1 MARWWIAALLVWG
14 AAVGP
19 APAAPESP
27 PVRVQPVLLQE
38 PRLETT
44 VTLQLRKCPLSAV
57 LAGIEQQ
64 TGVKLSAA
72 REVAEEPAI
81 VFVTGQP
88 AREVMQHLAT
98 LFNFRWTRKGKPDQ
112 PVYELYQDLK
122 SRQEEEALREQGVQK
137 ALAGLQR
144 ALRDRLE
151 LTRRSPEALQ
161 READA
166 LAAEEATIEAA
177 LRSAGPGSAALGRYG
192 SVEAAHRRLLS
203 LDMAV
208 VQRRT
213 MADPLQRVLTRI
225 AGTLTPAQ
233 WEALQAGQSLV
244 FSTRPE
250 AGTLPLS
257 PGLSQSLRGAKL
269 KWGEPHITYRHES
282 PEEEARFRQM
292 EAEMQQGWERAAVIR
307 LSLWLD
313 VSPRSFGPLDHAVRP
328 GEAPSRQA
336 ALQVVPLVQP
346 AADLGTPFLT
356 RPTGLKIASHEVPEA
371 EEAKGDTGKGDRTG
385 APPDTDPILEIKR
398 PFPLR
403 LKSTDPDANWFHA
416 PFPNEVLP
424 LIATRYG
431 VNVIADAY
439 RQRFLFAPSEPSGAE
454 QTLRAALDRYVL
466 PRARWSREG
475 AFIHV
480 RRWTW
485 YDDRLAEIPERLVN
499 HWSERLRKQRLLSPD
514 EAGELA
520 LSLQDPQLEAF
531 EAVMRDE
538 GVNFV
543 SLSGGLITRALDAD
557 VLEKK
562 ELLRAYA
569 SLSSGQRQ
577 SLMAGRPLS
586 WSEMPASA
594 RQWLRAALWQQL
606 RLPADP
612 TDHRRMFAQ
621 PLLTLTPVQGLR
633 LNPVKIEDSAVPGGS
648 YVRYDFDL
656 QFREDN
662 RPVDF
667 FLFSPRIELKR
678 PTQTRL
684 ILADD
689 EPSSPSPPPTGV
701 PRTAPPG
708 GA

>member
-1 MARWWIAALLVWG
+1 
-14 AAVGP
+14 
-19 APAAPESP
+19 
-27 PVRVQPVLLQE
+27 
-38 PRLETT
+38 
-44 VTLQLRKCPLSAV
+44 
-57 LAGIEQQ
+57 
-64 TGVKLSAA
+64 
-72 REVAEEPAI
+72 
-81 VFVTGQP
+81 
-88 AREVMQHLAT
+88 
-98 LFNFRWTRKGKPDQ
+98 
-112 PVYELYQDLK
+112 
-122 SRQEEEALREQGVQK
+122 
-137 ALAGLQR
+137 
-144 ALRDRLE
+144 
-151 LTRRSPEALQ
+151 
-161 READA
+161 
-166 LAAEEATIEAA
+166 
-177 LRSAGPGSAALGRYG
+177 
-192 SVEAAHRRLLS
+192 
-203 LDMAV
+203 

-225 AGTLTPAQ
+225 AGSLSPAQ
-233 WEALQAGQSLV
+233 WDTLQAGQALV
-244 FSTRPE
+244 FSTRQE
-250 AGTLPLS
+250 EGTLSLS
-257 PGLSQSLRGAKL
+257 PELAQALRGAKL
-269 KWGEPHITYRHES
+269 KWGEPHITYRHDS
-282 PEEEARFRQM
+282 PEDEARFHQM
-292 EAEMQQGWERAAVIR
+292 EAEMQQGWDRAEVIR
-307 LSLWLD
+307 LSIWLD

-346 AADLGTPFLT
+346 AADFRPTFRTG
-356 RPTGLKIASHEVPEA
+356 PTGLKITSHEVPET
-371 EEAKGDTGKGDRTG
+371 EEAKGDAGKTDTPAGS
-385 APPDTDPILEIKR
+385 PPDTDPMLAIKR

-403 LKSTDPDANWFHA
+403 LKSTDPDANWFQVQ
-416 PFPNEVLP
+416 FLNEVLP

-439 RQRFLFAPSEPSGAE
+439 RQRFPFAPSEPSSAE

-499 HWSERLRKQRLLSPD
+499 HWSERLRKQRLLAPD

-520 LSLQDPQLEAF
+520 LTLQDPQLEAF
-531 EAVMRDE
+531 EAVMRDQ
-538 GVNFV
+538 GVTFV
-543 SLSGGLITRALDAD
+543 SMSGGLVTRALDAD
-557 VLEKK
+557 VIEKK

-569 SLSSGQRQ
+569 SVSSGQRQ

-594 RQWLRAALWQQL
+594 RQWLRTALWQQL

-612 TDHRRMFAQ
+612 SDRRRRAAQ
-621 PLLTLTPVQGLR
+621 PLINLTSVQGLR
-633 LNPVKIEDSAVPGGS
+633 LNPVRIEDSAVPGGS

-678 PTQTRL
+678 PTQIRL

-689 EPSSPSPPPTGV
+689 EPSSPSAPPTGAQSQ
-701 PRTAPPG
+701 PSP
-708 GA
+708 